1 VDKSTWHEPRH
12 GVIRPGSNRTYA
24 PRVIQANLDAAT
36 LARVR
41 LAMSPAA
48 EATAWLALTAGRG
61 QHPVFGDPGAA
72 ARAALADRDAELVAA
87 VLPPPGTRAYTP
99 DLLTP
104 KPLAG
109 LAEQLDRI
117 AATPAETVADQLA
130 STGRALPP
138 PVRAAVDDGTFAR
151 RAARGLHRFWCAA
164 IADGWT
170 SLRATMDADL
180 ADRARTMATWG
191 VGALLESL
199 HETVTWADGT
209 LRVRSAWHEEFT
221 LRDVEIVCVP
231 AVLAWPRLS
240 IQLCD
245 PAEAVLGYPTT
256 KIGTRTTASHAV
268 DRLVGATR
276 AALLRDLDVPRST
289 SSLASRHRLAP
300 PTVSYHLKV
309 LQRSGLVTADRD
321 RQFVLYRCT
330 DAGRTLARGE

>member
-1 VDKSTWHEPRH
+1 M
-12 GVIRPGSNRTYA
+12 IR
-24 PRVIQANLDAAT
+24 ANLDADT

-72 ARAALADRDAELVAA
+72 ARAALADPDAGLVAA

-109 LAEQLDRI
+109 FADQLDRI
-117 AATPAETVADQLA
+117 ATTPAETVADQLT
-130 STGRALPP
+130 STGRPLPAL
-138 PVRAAVDDGTFAR
+138 VRKAVDDGTFAP
-151 RAARGLHRFWCAA
+151 RAANGLHRFWRAA
-164 IADGWT
+164 IADGW
-170 SLRATMDADL
+170 SALRATMDADL
-180 ADRARTMATWG
+180 ASRARTMATQG
-191 VGALLESL
+191 VGALLCSL
-199 HETVTWADGT
+199 HEAVTWDGT
-209 LRVRSAWHEEFT
+209 LNIRSAWHEEFT
-221 LRDVEIVCVP
+221 LRDVEIVCAP

-245 PAEAVLGYPTT
+245 PTDAVLGYPAAGVGARRPTMPH
-256 KIGTRTTASHAV
+256 SV

-289 SSLASRHRLAP
+289 KSLASRHNLAP

-309 LQRSGLVTADRD
+309 LQRAGLVTATRE
-321 RQFVLYRCT
+321 RQFVLYQRT
-330 DAGRTLARGE
+330 DTGHAVTG